1 MSLGQACVL
10 TVFVI
15 LGVVMTSIVLVEE
28 WAYRVSQFE
37 PDNEIVNLGSAPW
50 ESFFAE
56 TGEMYK
62 DAYNTHT
69 D

>member
-1 MSLGQACVL
+1 
-10 TVFVI
+10 
-15 LGVVMTSIVLVEE
+15 MTSIVLVEE